1 MEECAYIG
9 LGSNLGDRELR
20 LLSAVAEL
28 GKLPGTRV
36 TALSRFYETEPVGG
50 VPQENFYNAVARIT
64 TGLSPLELL
73 AGLKRIELEV
83 FQRKDSGHWGPRS
96 MDLDILL
103 YGDLVLSGERLTIP
117 HPRLC
122 ERRFVLQPLADIA
135 PSLVHPSLGRSVA
148 ELLASLTTTE
158 RVVRI

>member
-1 MEECAYIG
+1 

-36 TALSRFYETEPVGG
+36 TALSPFYETEPVGD
-50 VPQENFYNAVARIT
+50 VPQEHFYNAVARLT
-64 TGLSPLELL
+64 TTLAPLALL
-73 AGLKRIELEV
+73 AELKRIETAV
-83 FQRKDSGHWGPRS
+83 FHRKPSGHWGPRS

-103 YGDLVLSGERLTIP
+103 HGDLVLSEGGLCIP
-117 HPRLC
+117 HPRLS

-135 PSLVHPSLGRSVA
+135 PALVHPSLGRTIA

-158 RVVRI
+158 SVVRI